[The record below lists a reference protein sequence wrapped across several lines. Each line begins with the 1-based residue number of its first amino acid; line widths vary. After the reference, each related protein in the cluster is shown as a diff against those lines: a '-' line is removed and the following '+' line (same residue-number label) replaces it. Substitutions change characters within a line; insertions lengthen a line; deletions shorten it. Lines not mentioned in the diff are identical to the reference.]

1 MKDMRKVIIVLSAIL
16 LALVSCEKPEPV
28 VDYSGEATLYRVGDA
43 SFVKAIDEPSWGKYS
58 LICYFRSYSADLE
71 VFILEI
77 SLHDAEALVER
88 EAIVPEKVAFVNPY
102 QLGSLGYTKSIEKG
116 TVRYMGEQD
125 GYGVVRFEDLTF
137 KVTRTDGSGIT
148 DTYYIRGTAKF
159 GYLTN

>member
-1 MKDMRKVIIVLSAIL
+1 MKRVFIILSAIL

-28 VDYSGEATLYRVGDA
+28 IDYSGEATLYRVGDA
-43 SFVKAIDEPSWGKYS
+43 SFVKAIDQPTWGKYS
-58 LICYFRSYSADLE
+58 LICYFCSYSADLE
-71 VFILEI
+71 VFLLEI
-77 SLHDAEALVER
+77 SFHDADTLVKG
-88 EAIVPEKVAFVNPY
+88 EAIVPEKVVFANPY
-102 QLGSLGYTKSIEKG
+102 YLGSLGNTKSIEKG

-125 GYGVVRFEDLTF
+125 GYYVVRFEDLTF